1 MWLERTQQ
9 AELVDLEVG
18 EENNLEEGEEV
29 ESNMEIENMLNNEVD
44 IEQKDL
50 DKNASNKMLAKKGL
64 KNQQNRKQIS
74 EKSTLERQCA
84 IAKVKVLL
92 NEAKEEM
99 EVAARRGN
107 FAEARN
113 AQEQVR
119 FWILGQYDS
128 CLTHG
133 VQNR

>member
-9 AELVDLEVG
+9 AELVDLEVE
-18 EENNLEEGEEV
+18 EENNLKEV
-29 ESNMEIENMLNNEVD
+29 ESNMEVENMLNNEVD

-50 DKNASNKMLAKKGL
+50 DKNAGNKMLANKGL

-119 FWILGQYDS
+119 FWAS
-128 CLTHG
+128 MTH
-133 VQNR
+133 V

>member
-1 MWLERTQQ
+1 
-9 AELVDLEVG
+9 
-18 EENNLEEGEEV
+18 
-29 ESNMEIENMLNNEVD
+29 MLNNEVH

-50 DKNASNKMLAKKGL
+50 DKNAGNKMLANKGL

>member
-29 ESNMEIENMLNNEVD
+29 ESNMEVENMLNNEVD

-50 DKNASNKMLAKKGL
+50 DKNAGNKMLANQ
-64 KNQQNRKQIS
+64 NQQNRKQIS

-119 FWILGQYDS
+119 FWAS
-128 CLTHG
+128 MTH
-133 VQNR
+133 V